1 MSLAARNGGAEDAHE
16 LISALRPLPPG
27 SRSRGEP
34 ESCLGDTPVDI
45 STATLNIGNC
55 LPEKYDQKIH
65 LGGNGIAEHHRS
77 GWTFALEQLRDLHA
91 LDGISF
97 DDFVEKKFSRAGR
110 ASTKHA
116 LPYTQPWVGILHNP
130 PGVPHWFNTDEQA
143 PQFIL
148 RDERWLR
155 SLPYCRGLFTLSTY
169 LRDWLA
175 PRVPVP
181 VESLMHPTGPPD
193 LSFSPSAYREN
204 HSKGIVQVGWWLRRF
219 HSLYLLPTTRLQ
231 KILLHI
237 GEPWVE
243 PAIRAELGFIPTDL
257 RNDVRVVDYLTDME
271 YDRLLSRNLVF
282 LDLYDSS
289 ANNALVECIVRGTP
303 VLANPLDAVVEYL
316 GVDYPLYFD
325 NLAEA
330 AAKAENLALVLNA
343 HEYLMD
349 SPNRTRL
356 SGQYFLESVAESK
369 IYRSL

>member
-1 MSLAARNGGAEDAHE
+1 MPEKLELSVGRPASSTPRNGGAEGAHE
-16 LISALRPLPPG
+16 FISALRPLPPG

-34 ESCLGDTPVDI
+34 DSCLSDTPVDI
-45 STATLNIGNC
+45 STATLNIGSC
-55 LPEKYDQKIH
+55 LPKKYDRRIH

-77 GWTFALEQLRDLHA
+77 GWAFALEQLRDLHA
-91 LDGISF
+91 LDGISL

-116 LPYTQPWVGILHNP
+116 LPYTQAWIGILHNP
-130 PGVPHWFNTDEQA
+130 PGVPHWFNTYEQA

-181 VESLMHPTGPPD
+181 VESLMHPTGPPG
-193 LSFSPSAYREN
+193 LIFSPSAYREN
-204 HSKGIVQVGWWLRRF
+204 HSKIIFQIGWWLRRF
-219 HSLYLLPTTRLQ
+219 HSLYLLPATRLQ
-231 KILLHI
+231 KVLLHI

-243 PAIRAELGFIPTDL
+243 PAIRAELGFVSTDL

-303 VLANPLDAVVEYL
+303 VLVNPLDAVVEYL
-316 GVDYPLYFD
+316 GVDYP
-325 NLAEA
+325 
-330 AAKAENLALVLNA
+330 
-343 HEYLMD
+343 
-349 SPNRTRL
+349 P
-356 SGQYFLESVAESK
+356 
-369 IYRSL
+369 